1 MNKTSRTF
9 SRLNNSTGSPN
20 QEPRP
25 QQATGYQEF
34 RIQESGVRRKTCFGA
49 FLNSSYLFW
58 MPDSGSWILKTIG
71 FPTSPQIAEKLPPDL
86 FVLAFI
92 EKVRKALEYLAGASC
107 FILNGIG
114 NALTRD
120 Y

>member
-1 MNKTSRTF
+1 MNKTSSIF

-20 QEPRP
+20 QELPRSKLR
-25 QQATGYQEF
+25 G
-34 RIQESGVRRKTCFGA
+34 IKNSGVRRKTCFGA

-58 MPDSGSWILKTIG
+58 MLDSGSWILKTIG

-86 FVLAFI
+86 FVLART
-92 EKVRKALEYLAGASC
+92 EKVGKTLEYPADASC

-114 NALTRD
+114 NALTRRD
-120 Y
+120 